1 MNTKMQPLLEA
12 YVQKLKTIYQDKLQS
27 VILYGSY
34 ARGEASAMSDIDIM
48 ILVNS
53 DDDGIR
59 AKNEALIYMTY
70 DFNVD
75 HDLDIQPIAESV
87 ATYRYWIDA
96 HPFYQNVNRE
106 GVILYD
112 AA

>member
-1 MNTKMQPLLEA
+1 MNTQLRMLIEA
-12 YVQKLKTIYQDKLQS
+12 YIDNLKAIYQDTLQS

-70 DFNVD
+70 DFNME

-87 ATYRYWIDA
+87 ATYHYWIGA
-96 HPFYQNVNRE
+96 HPFYQNVKRE

>member
-1 MNTKMQPLLEA
+1 MNTKLQPLLEA
-12 YVQKLKTIYQDKLQS
+12 YIQKLKAIYQDTLQS

-70 DFNVD
+70 DFNME

-87 ATYRYWIDA
+87 ATYRYWIGA

>member
-1 MNTKMQPLLEA
+1 MNTQLRMLIEA
-12 YVQKLKTIYQDKLQS
+12 YIDNLKAIYQDTLQS

-70 DFNVD
+70 DFNME

-87 ATYRYWIDA
+87 ATYHYWIGA

>member
-12 YVQKLKTIYQDKLQS
+12 YIQKLKTIYQDTLQS

-53 DDDGIR
+53 DEDDIR
-59 AKNEALIYMTY
+59 AKNKALVYMTY
-70 DFNVD
+70 DFNME

-87 ATYRYWIDA
+87 ATYRYWIGA

>member
-1 MNTKMQPLLEA
+1 MNTKLQPLLEA
-12 YVQKLKTIYQDKLQS
+12 YIQKLKAIYQDTLQS

-34 ARGEASAMSDIDIM
+34 ARGEASTMSDVDIM

-53 DDDGIR
+53 DDEGIR

-70 DFNVD
+70 DFNMD

-87 ATYRYWIDA
+87 ATYHYWIGA

-106 GVILYD
+106 GVILY
-112 AA
+112 AAA